1 MSAISFYSEQ
11 VAFSLANERQITD
24 WFKESCKQEN
34 RSLGE
39 VSVIFCSDEYLLKMN
54 LDHLQ
59 HDYYTDI
66 ITFDYSSG
74 PDVSGDIFI
83 SIDRVAENATSFK
96 TDFIDE
102 LHRVMIHGVL
112 HLIGYKD
119 SEAKDKSEM
128 SSKEDYYLSLRPFKK
143 N

>member
-1 MSAISFYSEQ
+1 MSSVSFYSEQ
-11 VAFSLANERQITD
+11 VEFQLANETQITD
-24 WFKESCKQEN
+24 WLRESCKRET

-39 VSVIFCSDEYLLKMN
+39 ISVIFCSDEYLLKMN

-74 PDVSGDIFI
+74 SDVSGDIFI

-119 SEAKDKSEM
+119 SETKDKSEM

>member
-1 MSAISFYSEQ
+1 MSTVSFYSEQ

-54 LDHLQ
+54 LDHLD

-74 PDVSGDIFI
+74 SDVSGDIFI
-83 SIDRVAENATSFK
+83 SIDRVAENAISYNA
-96 TDFIDE
+96 DFMDE

-119 SEAKDKSEM
+119 GEASAKSEM
-128 SSKEDYYLSLRPFKK
+128 SSKEDYYLSLRSFRQ